1 MKATP
6 NQKKFALERSKI
18 MLHMLH
24 MLHMLL
30 ANHAPNKVS
39 LLFSTLYIG
48 DPVEKHL
55 LSTLVAS
62 VIFTLLSVFEGHLL
76 TPTSFWKSVNSHMCG
91 QPVLGCGHFL
101 SHLTSLSL
109 TLIQTL
115 MLG

>member
-6 NQKKFALERSKI
+6 NQMKFALERSKI
-18 MLHMLH
+18 MLHML
-24 MLHMLL
+24 LVWILL
-30 ANHAPNKVS
+30 STTHLTKS
-39 LLFSTLYIG
+39 HSFSPPFTLVIQLK
-48 DPVEKHL
+48 KHL